1 MNTGMELA
9 QITEEQVEQFNAAAK
24 KLGEETKLSISRAA
38 AFLGSFLQTAGLSVN
53 DARFDDVCEMIA
65 LNGENTGEI
74 MKAITPK
81 MERLCIY
88 GTARFEQNVR
98 KRFPQN
104 CIGFRHSNRVCGR
117 RIQKI
122 KSHSKHRFR

>member
-24 KLGEETKLSISRAA
+24 KLGEETKLSISWAA

-74 MKAITPK
+74 IKAITPK

-88 GTARFEQNVR
+88 GTARFDFVN
-98 KRFPQN
+98 
-104 CIGFRHSNRVCGR
+104 IT
-117 RIQKI
+117 
-122 KSHSKHRFR
+122 